1 MSFPRRENVLLKV
14 NPTDSSRPDFAS
26 GYTVIAYETGG
37 VVRTS
42 QTSTTINLDDGH
54 GFAIGDKILIRPGTS
69 NIYSGEAISAVSTTP
84 GAGSITFPTFGAA
97 VAVVVGDIII
107 NLGPDPGSPDPAYTA
122 SGVTIYSDMDGGTA
136 IANSMVTADASGSY
150 AYFYN
155 TQNIWELIRDGSGT
169 PVGASLSL
177 MGTVLGSSASV
188 VDNAIVR
195 FDGTTGQLI
204 QGYTS
209 GSPTISDTGAVTIPT
224 TLAVTQSATVGTTL
238 GVIGKITGGGE
249 LELDGALNH
258 DGTTVGFYGV
268 APATQPTAYT
278 QTYST
283 ATKTHAS
290 PTATALTDSSG
301 GSASQTLAAITGGG
315 AACENATKN
324 AVASIA
330 DEVNKLITDLAN
342 VKQVVNQILDDLQTQ
357 GLLQ

>member
-14 NPTDSSRPDFAS
+14 NSTDSSRPDFAS
-26 GYTVIAYETGG
+26 GYKVTAYETGG
-37 VVRTS
+37 IVSTS
-42 QTSTTINLDDGH
+42 QTSTTINLDAGH
-54 GFAIGDKILIRPGTS
+54 GFAIGDKVLIRPGTS
-69 NIYSGEAISAVSTTP
+69 NLYSAEAISAT
-84 GAGSITFPTFGAA
+84 GATSITFPTFAP
-97 VAVVVGDIII
+97 AVVVGDIII
-107 NLGPDPGSPDPAYTA
+107 NLGADTGSTSPAYDA
-122 SGVTIYSDMDGGTA
+122 SGVTIYSDMDGGVP
-136 IANSMVTADASGSY
+136 IANSTVTASATGSY
-150 AYFYN
+150 AYFYQ
-155 TQNIWELIRDGSGT
+155 TANIWELIRDGSGT

-177 MGTVLGSSASV
+177 MGTVLGTPASV

-209 GSPTISDTGAVTIPT
+209 GSPTISDTGAMTIPT

-238 GVIGKITGGGE
+238 GVTGKITGGGE
-249 LELDGALNH
+249 LELDGDLNH
-258 DGTTVGFYGV
+258 DGTNIGFYGV
-268 APATQPTAYT
+268 APATRPTAYT
-278 QTYST
+278 QTFAT

-315 AACENATKN
+315 ATCENATKN